1 MSNLIFQNK
10 LSFTLTLLAAIG
22 LGVFLLPVVLFLWLT
37 MMMFIG
43 LNVLIAKVRGGT
55 LTGSGFKKPKYAFY
69 KGKIEKV
76 IN

>member
-43 LNVLIAKVRGGT
+43 LNVSIAKLRGGT
-55 LTGSGFKKPKYAFY
+55 LTGNGFKKPKYALY